1 MKQEKENVESKQDFK
16 EVFRKLVR
24 RVIEKSRCEKVLA
37 AISDLRR
44 DREAFEKLCFQF
56 NEDEESA
63 LYRYKIAGN
72 GWKPSLMICFLFAE
86 NFLSTGKKRST
97 FGEIPGKNICLQS
110 CQKLSRLDQTSRL
123 LRSL

>member
-24 RVIEKSRCEKVLA
+24 RVIEKSRCKKVLA

-56 NEDEESA
+56 IEDEESA
-63 LYRYKIAGN
+63 LYRYKIYGN
-72 GWKPSLMICFLFAE
+72 HY
-86 NFLSTGKKRST
+86 
-97 FGEIPGKNICLQS
+97 
-110 CQKLSRLDQTSRL
+110 
-123 LRSL
+123 

>member
-56 NEDEESA
+56 IEDEESA
-63 LYRYKIAGN
+63 LYRYTSFIKITLNLLSVGFSFMIECAFSGSIIAG
-72 GWKPSLMICFLFAE
+72 
-86 NFLSTGKKRST
+86 
-97 FGEIPGKNICLQS
+97 
-110 CQKLSRLDQTSRL
+110 L
-123 LRSL
+123 LGI